1 MGDHEISSQNG
12 RVGAY
17 DLAFCYY
24 IHSKAA
30 TETYSIK
37 VDVLSFAVKILEKYL

>member
-12 RVGAY
+12 RVGTY

-24 IHSKAA
+24 IHSKTA
-30 TETYSIK
+30 TETYSKK
-37 VDVLSFAVKILEKYL
+37 VGVLSYAVKILEKYL